1 MSLLTDKE
9 QEEVLRWQEEQLKAR
24 RGDGPTTSKIKKEA
38 TELLREQGILAKLN
52 AAADEAH
59 KAWTVAQKW
68 EANQK
73 KIKDAILRASA
84 AQQGTLKSNL
94 ENLE

>member
-1 MSLLTDKE
+1 MTIPNEKE
-9 QEEVLRWQEEQLKAR
+9 QEELLRWQEEQLRKR
-24 RGDGPTTSKIKKEA
+24 NGDGPTTSKIKQEA
-38 TELLREQGILAKLN
+38 AALLREQGILVKLN

-84 AQQGTLKSNL
+84 AEHNTLKANL
-94 ENLE
+94 E